1 MAPVLV
7 VRLELPMPEVASMNR
22 VVFYALALTAASFLV
37 GCGGGAGGTI
47 EPTSA
52 VPKVKPIDF
61 KPDVDAGIPVS
72 QPESIDVEETAGR
85 TYRDNLLL
93 LAARFPYMQVPAKAF
108 DLRLGEKAY
117 EAQQEMERFYGSSG
131 QFAVSYTPPEEKVD
145 TTIFEPQPY
154 RRLSGIVV
162 GSAVTALIEMGNGK
176 TELIRPGMKIP
187 DSEWTV
193 ISIDDEKAVLRR
205 SGNRAPKQ
213 IVVRLES
220 PPPGTSPALG
230 GQGGFGGPGGPPG
243 GPGGPP
249 GGAPGFPG
257 GPGGK
262 GGRGGLGGND

>member
-1 MAPVLV
+1 
-7 VRLELPMPEVASMNR
+7 MNR
-22 VVFYALALTAASFLV
+22 VTFYALALTAASFLV
-37 GCGGGAGGTI
+37 GCGGGGGGTI

-93 LAARFPYMQVPAKAF
+93 LAARYPLMQVPAKAF
-108 DLRLGEKAY
+108 DLRPGEKEY

-131 QFAVSYTPPEEKVD
+131 QFAVSYTPPEDKVD

-176 TELIRPGMKIP
+176 TELVRPGMKIP

-205 SGNRAPKQ
+205 SGNKAPKQ

-220 PPPGTSPALG
+220 PPAGTGPAANQG
-230 GQGGFGGPGGPPG
+230 GGFGGFGGPGGPPG
-243 GPGGPP
+243 GGPGGPP
-249 GGAPGFPG
+249 GAGFPG